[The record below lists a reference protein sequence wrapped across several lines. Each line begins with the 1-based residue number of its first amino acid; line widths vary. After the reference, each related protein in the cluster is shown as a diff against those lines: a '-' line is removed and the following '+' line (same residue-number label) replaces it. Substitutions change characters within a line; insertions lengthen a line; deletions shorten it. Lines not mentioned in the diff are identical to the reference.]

1 MDFTIAWRNIW
12 RNPRR
17 TAVILIAVVI
27 GIWSMVFI
35 GAFMRG
41 IEVGM
46 IENGI
51 SNLTGDLKIFSRG
64 YRSDPTVENSIEN
77 PRQLRRILAA
87 VLPDGAH
94 SAFRVRVN
102 AVANNARHSAGVTL
116 VGIDPSAEAKVSFI
130 GDAVTRGE
138 YLSPKNE
145 RGILMGKALLDTFE
159 TEPGHKLIIMAQ
171 DTTGEMTSEAF
182 RISGVFRA
190 EMQTT
195 EKQFVFVN
203 KSAAQRMLKMDHHV
217 SEVSVLLPDHK
228 GGQALVE
235 SLRRH
240 PDIGDHLN
248 VHHWR
253 DLLPVTSA
261 YLEMSSGFIFIWY
274 LVIFIAMGF
283 GLTNT
288 TLMAVF
294 ERMREFGLLKA
305 LGMRPLRIIRQV
317 LLESAIIL
325 GFGILG
331 GNILGIA
338 SALVLKNT
346 GIDLSGLAAGAE
358 YAGISRV
365 IYPELLPSDIL
376 ISNLVVFVL
385 GALVSLYPASKAA
398 RFTPVQAMIHN

>member
-51 SNLTGDLKIFSRG
+51 STLTGDLKIFSRG

-77 PRQLRRILAA
+77 PRQLRRALAA

-171 DTTGEMTSEAF
+171 DTTGEMTAEAF

-190 EMQTT
+190 EMQAT
-195 EKQFVFVN
+195 EKKFVFVN
-203 KSAAQRMLKMDHHV
+203 RSAAQRMLKMDHHV

-228 GGQALVE
+228 GGKALVE
-235 SLRRH
+235 TLRRH

-294 ERMREFGLLKA
+294 ERMREFGC
-305 LGMRPLRIIRQV
+305 
-317 LLESAIIL
+317 AIIL

-365 IYPELLPSDIL
+365 IFPELLPADIL